1 MSDTT
6 SVTETTVGHT
16 PGPWKTE
23 VPRSPITK
31 LSADDRMIL
40 ALAFDGSQKAIVDRV
55 RGGTPEQANANALLI
70 AASPDLLASLREFVA
85 LYAEARDALGPS
97 VKAKL
102 ARAEAAIAKAEGR

>member
-1 MSDTT
+1 
-6 SVTETTVGHT
+6 
-16 PGPWKTE
+16 
-23 VPRSPITK
+23 
-31 LSADDRMIL
+31 MIL
-40 ALAFDGSQKAIVDRV
+40 ALAFDGSQKAIVDDRV

-85 LYAEARDALGPS
+85 LYAEVRDALGPS